1 MNSQKKTFESREL
14 RTVSMNQLFGILD
27 DNRQEE
33 AYIFV
38 RSLLEAQEKDEG
50 LKNDE
55 PENEAKRRIL
65 TTLLTVRLA
74 RQLTIE
80 NLERANEYMMAL
92 QEQQETGEDQKA
104 AVMTFTEANE
114 VFDRVMSLDDS
125 TREWFIN
132 GLIDADL
139 EKREKWEEKKSVNP

>member
-50 LKNDE
+50 LKNEE
-55 PENEAKRRIL
+55 PENEEKRRIL

>member
-1 MNSQKKTFESREL
+1 MNSQEKNFESREL
-14 RTVSMNQLFGILD
+14 RTVSMNQLFRILD

-33 AYIFV
+33 AYSFV

-50 LKNDE
+50 LKNEE
-55 PENEAKRRIL
+55 PESEENRRIL

-92 QEQQETGEDQKA
+92 QEKQEALED
-104 AVMTFTEANE
+104 
-114 VFDRVMSLDDS
+114 S
-125 TREWFIN
+125 
-132 GLIDADL
+132 
-139 EKREKWEEKKSVNP
+139 